1 MAEER
6 YRVPEAIGTYLEK
19 KGYDVP
25 WGSMAAHI
33 NRWDAWMRGTGE
45 FYDYDD
51 YDSEGR
57 FYHVHRRSIR
67 PAKRVCREWSSLLM
81 DEQTSVQ
88 CENEACNEWLEGFL
102 ARSKFWS
109 RGQGLVQRAFGLGT
123 GAWALW
129 VDTTAP
135 KMLIRR
141 YFANMTL
148 PLSWDED
155 GVTECAFATR
165 IHLRGKPVDQ
175 LQMHLLN
182 KGGTYDIHTVLLDEM
197 GREVK
202 MEGVL
207 PVLETGCPTPTFAI
221 VKPAIENTMAEFSP
235 YGMSVFE
242 DAIDVIQSVDLA
254 YDAIFTE
261 VDVGK
266 IRVFLSDML
275 LERGDDEGQ
284 RVIPFGKD
292 DCTVFRKVGSSE
304 DMVQEFAPALRTEQ
318 QVKAYRTAL
327 QTLGDQCGFGLGY
340 FDIDEKGG
348 IKPATE
354 VSSDH
359 SQLMRSIKEH
369 ENLLG
374 DAIAQICTA
383 ALHCARTFLDVPL
396 PPEGDVTV
404 KFDDSIIQDTAAEKA
419 QDLAE
424 LDLTLNDWEYRM
436 KWYNEDEETARANV
450 PRAQSAVEET
460 EEEGGEFGEV
470 RAEGEE
476 GEAEE

>member
-1 MAEER
+1 MADEK
-6 YRVPEAIGTYLEK
+6 YSIPGQVGAYLEK
-19 KGYDVP
+19 LGYEVP
-25 WGSMAAHI
+25 WSSMSGHVA
-33 NRWDAWMRGTGE
+33 RWDAWMRGRGD
-45 FYDYDD
+45 FYDYED
-51 YDSEGR
+51 YDADGNL
-57 FYHVHRRSIR
+57 YKVHRRSIR

-81 DEQTSVQ
+81 DEHTSVQ
-88 CENEACNEWLEGFL
+88 CESQECNEWLEGYL
-102 ARSKFWS
+102 ASINFWS

-129 VDTTAP
+129 VDTEEP
-135 KMLIRR
+135 KILPRR
-141 YFANMTL
+141 YFASMTI
-148 PLSWDED
+148 PVSWDED

-165 IHLRGKPVDQ
+165 VHIKGKPYDQ
-175 LQMHLLN
+175 LQMHLI
-182 KGGTYDIHTVLLDEM
+182 GEDGTYDIHTVYLDDA
-197 GREVK
+197 GREVE
-202 MEGVL
+202 MEGVI

-221 VKPAIENTMAEFSP
+221 VKPAIENTMEEFSP

-242 DAIDVIQSVDLA
+242 DAIDVIQSVDIA

-275 LERGDDEGQ
+275 LERDEGEGGS
-284 RVIPFGKD
+284 RVIPFGKE
-292 DCTVFRKVGSSE
+292 DCTVFRKVGSAE
-304 DMVQEFAPALRTEQ
+304 DMVQEFAPALRTEA

-348 IKPATE
+348 IKTATE
-354 VSSDH
+354 VSSDN

-369 ENLLG
+369 EKVLG
-374 DAIAQICTA
+374 DAIAQISRA
-383 ALHCARTFLDVPL
+383 LLHCARKYLGESL
-396 PPEGDVTV
+396 PPEGNVTV
-404 KFDDSIIQDTAAEKA
+404 SFDDSIIQDTAAEKA

-450 PRAQSAVEET
+450 PRAAAQAA
-460 EEEGGEFGEV
+460 GGH
-470 RAEGEE
+470 EGEGVFPAGDE
-476 GEAEE
+476 EAEE

>member
-1 MAEER
+1 MADEK
-6 YRVPEAIGTYLEK
+6 YSIPGSVGTYLDK
-19 KGYDVP
+19 LGYDLP
-25 WGSMAAHI
+25 WDAMKGHV
-33 NRWDAWMRGTGE
+33 NRWDAWMRGKGE

-51 YDSEGR
+51 VDSEGR
-57 FYHVHRRSIR
+57 RYHVHRRSVR

-88 CENEACNEWLEGFL
+88 SEDEACNEWLEGYL
-102 ARSKFWS
+102 SSIKFWS

-129 VDTTAP
+129 VDTAKP

-141 YFANMTL
+141 HYANMTI

-155 GVTECAFATR
+155 GVTEGAFVTR
-165 IHLRGKPVDQ
+165 GHVKGKPIDQ

-182 KGGTYDIHTVLLDEM
+182 DDGTYDIHTVLLDEM
-197 GREVK
+197 GCEVQ
-202 MEGVL
+202 MDGVL

-221 VKPAIENTMAEFSP
+221 VRPAIENTMEEFSP

-275 LERGDDEGQ
+275 LEREEGEEGQ
-284 RVIPFGKD
+284 RVIPFGVD

-304 DMVQEFAPALRTEQ
+304 DLIQEFAPTLRTEAQ
-318 QVKAYRTAL
+318 IRAYRTAL

-348 IKPATE
+348 IKTATE
-354 VSSDH
+354 VSSDN

-374 DAIAQICTA
+374 DAIAQICRA
-383 ALHCARTFLDVPL
+383 ALHCARKFLGVSL
-396 PPEGDVTV
+396 PPEGDVSV
-404 KFDDSIIQDTAAEKA
+404 KFDDSIIQDTAAEKS

-436 KWYNEDEETARANV
+436 KWYNEDEETAKANV
-450 PRAQSAVEET
+450 PRAQNVEPDDED
-460 EEEGGEFGEV
+460 
-470 RAEGEE
+470 EGEE
-476 GEAEE
+476 TGAFQAAEDEEAEE